1 MPIQTPHYEK
11 LAQHLQQA
19 THLDHILRLAHW
31 DASTMLKPGAAPSRQ
46 REMATLAAILHQMRT
61 SPEMGQLIQA
71 ATQEKGALDEWQSA
85 NLAIARKTYEEE
97 KCITPAMKEEYSR
110 VTGECEFVWRTARK
124 NNDFKQLVPHLDRL
138 FDMTRQMARTKAEH
152 FDKKPYDIL
161 LDAYNPDFTSDSI
174 REIYTVLKAE
184 LPRLIQRIIAK
195 QATEQVVPL
204 TEKIDIATQRAIGLK
219 VLEKM
224 GFSLDH
230 GRLDESAHPFCNGS
244 NDDVRLTT
252 RYSEENFLSGLTGTI
267 HEAGHGL
274 YHQNLPKAYRDQPV
288 GSYKGLA
295 FHESQSIIM
304 ERQAAISPAFME
316 CLAQLLR
323 DDFGFQGSAYT
334 AENLYKLLTRVT
346 PSLIRFEAD
355 EVTYP
360 LHVILRF
367 EIEEAI
373 VDGSINAKDLP
384 ALWNTKMKEYLD
396 IVPETD
402 SMGCMQDIHWPA
414 GLIGYFPAYTN
425 GAIMASMMMQAARKK
440 YPTVDTALRE
450 GSFTQLNQYLTEH
463 IRQFGCL
470 KSSEE
475 LLEGATGYKTIQP
488 GIFIDYLK
496 EKYLQVHP

>member
-1 MPIQTPHYEK
+1 MPIQTPHYEQ

-61 SPEMGQLIQA
+61 SPATGKLIDA
-71 ATQEKGALDEWQSA
+71 ATQEEDVLDEWQSA

-97 KCITPAMKEEYSR
+97 KCISSAMKEAYSNI
-110 VTGECEFVWRTARK
+110 TGECEFVWRTARK

-138 FDMTRQMARTKAEH
+138 FDMTRQMAQIKADH
-152 FDKKPYDIL
+152 FGKKPYDIL
-161 LDAYNPDFTSDSI
+161 LDSYNPDFTSNSI
-174 REIYTVLKAE
+174 HEIYAVLKAE
-184 LPRLIQRIIAK
+184 LPGLIQRIIAK
-195 QATEQVVPL
+195 QSTEQVVPL
-204 TEKIDIATQRAIGLK
+204 TEKIAIPTQRAIGIK

-224 GFSLDH
+224 GFSLAH

-295 FHESQSIIM
+295 FHESQSIVM

-323 DDFGFQGSAYT
+323 DDFGLQGPAYT
-334 AENLYKLLTRVT
+334 AENLYSLLTKVK

-373 VDGSINAKDLP
+373 VAGSIHAKDLP
-384 ALWNTKMKEYLD
+384 ALWNSKMKEYLGIMPD
-396 IVPETD
+396 TD

-425 GAIMASMMMQAARKK
+425 GAIMASMMMQAARKE
-440 YPTVDTALRE
+440 YPTINTALGKGNFE
-450 GSFTQLNQYLTEH
+450 SLNQYLTENL
-463 IRQFGCL
+463 RQFGCL
-470 KSSEE
+470 KSSED
-475 LLEGATGYKTIQP
+475 LLEGATGYRTVQP

-496 EKYLQVHP
+496 RKYL